1 MDPERPAP
9 RNLPQ
14 TIGRYRIL
22 GRLGKGAMGV
32 VYSAHDS
39 LMERSVAIKVMMTD
53 LEDDPE
59 TSARFYREARAA
71 GQLAHPNI
79 ITIFDMGEDNGRP
92 FIVMEL
98 LEGETLNKYLER
110 PEAADVESRLD
121 LMLQICRGLH
131 AAHSRGIF
139 HRDVKP
145 GNLLVRPNGEL
156 KIVDFGIARLASSS
170 MTASGLLVGTPDYM
184 SPEQARGH
192 EIDRRSDIFSAGA
205 VFYFMLTGRKPFTA
219 SGLSAV
225 LAKVQSEDP
234 LPLRDT
240 EAPAPLARLVMKALA
255 KNPADRHQTCG
266 QMAAELERLRRD
278 LEIEAAQAVE
288 DSDGR
293 LQQLASLT
301 DQRRTLMNAL
311 RLVPAPPDLDATR
324 LELLER
330 RASLT
335 EPYRVRAA
343 VEMLAAIV
351 EVQKTSTEDVDRWQ
365 RALQA
370 VEEGLRAAAA
380 AEKRDAIAR
389 FEMALQ
395 IEPASKRASA
405 EADACRQTIAEQ
417 RAIAARTG
425 GLLAEARKAA
435 AAKQWQAAVALCG
448 EALALDSR
456 ADDART
462 LQRQAAEAMEAEAQ
476 ERRTDA
482 ERALGRAETS
492 LRKKR
497 FEDATLELARAREL
511 DPNAAALSAFGDR
524 LRDSMAESDR
534 ETQSAQEAA
543 DAVAAAR
550 RAFAGGDRDRAL
562 ADLRS
567 FAARVPEAIVAVEIG
582 RLEAEATRIA
592 ASERRAAE
600 AAEHATSAEAA
611 LAAGNPQGAQ
621 HCAARALAIDPSQ
634 PLARR
639 ISGLAAAEVKRQAD
653 AKARAA
659 AAARH
664 LEEAE
669 QQSARGRFQKARAL
683 VSAAADL
690 DPADSHH
697 KLVLARIQ
705 EEEGRV
711 AADLERE
718 RLEKQRE
725 KAVAPILER
734 ARAAEA
740 EGDCVRAAWTAEN
753 ALAIDLNCAEAK
765 EILRR
770 ATAQL
775 EAQPALA
782 DKTVDLTG
790 DTGGSGDPDDTVSL
804 TRPTGVWGRVTGVV
818 RSWIHRDQGVA
829 RQKRT
834 TTSSKPHKTL
844 AR

>member
-1 MDPERPAP
+1 
-9 RNLPQ
+9 
-14 TIGRYRIL
+14 
-22 GRLGKGAMGV
+22 MGV

-39 LMERSVAIKVMMTD
+39 LMERAVAIKVMMTD

-59 TSARFYREARAA
+59 TSARFYREARSA

-79 ITIFDMGEDNGRP
+79 ITIYDMGEDNGRP

-110 PEAADVESRLD
+110 PEAGDVESKMD
-121 LMLQICRGLH
+121 LMLQICKGLH

-139 HRDVKP
+139 HRDIKP

-192 EIDRRSDIFSAGA
+192 EIDQRSDIFSAGA
-205 VFYFMLTGRKPFTA
+205 VFYFMLAGRKPFAA

-234 LPLRDT
+234 LPFRDA
-240 EAPAPLARLVMKALA
+240 EAPAPLARVIMKALA
-255 KNPADRHQTCG
+255 KNPGDRQQTCG
-266 QMAAELERLRRD
+266 QMAAELERLKRD
-278 LEIEAAQAVE
+278 LEIGAAQSVA
-288 DSDGR
+288 DGDAR
-293 LQQLASLT
+293 LQLLASLT

-311 RLVPAPPDLDATR
+311 SLVPPPADLDATR

-330 RASLT
+330 RASLP
-335 EPYRVRAA
+335 EPYRMRAA
-343 VEMLAAIV
+343 ADLLAAV
-351 EVQKTSTEDVDRWQ
+351 VDVQKTSTDDVDRWQ

-370 VEEGLRAAAA
+370 VEQGSRAAAA
-380 AEKRDAIAR
+380 GEKRDAIAR

-405 EADACRQTIAEQ
+405 EADVCRRTIAEQ
-417 RAIAARTG
+417 RAIDDRTG
-425 GLLAEARKAA
+425 ALLAEARKAA
-435 AAKQWQAAVALCG
+435 AAKQWQAAIALCSEAVALDG
-448 EALALDSR
+448 G
-456 ADDART
+456 ADDARA
-462 LQRQAAEAMEAEAQ
+462 LQGKAAEAMEAEAQ
-476 ERRTDA
+476 EHRTQG

-497 FEDATLELARAREL
+497 FEDASHELARAREL
-511 DPNAAALSAFGDR
+511 DPNAAGLRSFEDR
-524 LRDSMAESDR
+524 LRDSMAESER
-534 ETQSAQEAA
+534 KTQFAREAA
-543 DAVAAAR
+543 DAIAAAR
-550 RAFAGGDRDRAL
+550 RAFADGAWDSAL

-567 FAARVPEAIVAVEIG
+567 FGARVPETVVAVEIG
-582 RLEAEATRIA
+582 RLQAEATRLA
-592 ASERRAAE
+592 AAEQRSAE
-600 AAEHATSAEAA
+600 AAEHATAAEAA
-611 LAAGNPQGAQ
+611 LGTGDPHGAQ
-621 HCAARALAIDPSQ
+621 DRAARALAIDPGQS
-634 PLARR
+634 LARR
-639 ISGLAAAEVKRQAD
+639 ISGLAAAEVKRHAD

-659 AAARH
+659 TAARH

-690 DPADSHH
+690 DPANSQH

-705 EEEGRV
+705 TEEARV
-711 AADLERE
+711 AAEAERE

-734 ARAAEA
+734 ARAAES
-740 EGDCVRAAWTAEN
+740 ERDYVRAAWTAEN

-790 DTGGSGDPDDTVSL
+790 ATGGSGDPDDTVTL
-804 TRPTGVWGRVTGVV
+804 TRPTGVWERVTGVV
-818 RSWIHRDQGVA
+818 RSWIHREESAA
-829 RQKRT
+829 REKPT
-834 TTSSKPHKTL
+834 TAASKPD
-844 AR
+844 